1 MTGTNLLAPAIPA
14 QNLLSSK
21 LRVHMVEGPGME
33 PALRDQLDYVIL
45 APVSAWCGEG
55 IYLIDWGPGPV
66 LYRAQNAGDG
76 YVRLTLDNSLFRDE
90 GHLCSREQFN
100 GAALAFVVADIRVRD
115 ERILREAA
123 SC

>member
-76 YVRLTLDNSLFRDE
+76 HVRLTLDNPLFRDN
-90 GHLCSREQFN
+90 GHLCSRDQFN
-100 GAALAFVVADIRVRD
+100 DAAIGFVVADIHVRD
-115 ERILREAA
+115 ERFLREA
-123 SC
+123 